1 VNTHPAKHGFP
12 AYDYRVMKDT
22 STARAGEPASSVLQ
36 PQTNPPEHILVAE
49 DDSFFRR
56 LNTQVLLRSGY
67 AVDAAA
73 DGAAAWQALNAGT
86 YDLLITDNN
95 MPKMSG
101 VELLKKLRGA
111 RMALPVIMATGA
123 LPKKEFARSPW
134 LQPTATLIKPYTG
147 AEMLRTVKEVLREK
161 ESIAEDREL
170 QGNKPPPGGEPARPI
185 GQRPTSPAHRILV
198 VEEDSDLRQLYSEAL
213 AGPGYH
219 VDATDDGAAAWEA
232 LKANRYHLL
241 ITEHEIPSLT
251 GVELIKMLRGA
262 RMALPVVMAAGR
274 LPTHELARNTS
285 LLVAATLAKPFAV
298 DTLLD
303 TVEHVLRA
311 TDSTD
316 ESTWPL
322 PNWRSQPSGDGLSL

>member
-1 VNTHPAKHGFP
+1 MLF
-12 AYDYRVMKDT
+12 RSMKDNT
-22 STARAGEPASSVLQ
+22 ISQAVGPDSAPLQHEPDA
-36 PQTNPPEHILVAE
+36 PQHILVVD
-49 DDSFFRR
+49 DDSGIRTFSTRA
-56 LNTQVLLRSGY
+56 LVGSGY
-67 AVDAAA
+67 HVDTAE
-73 DGAAAWQALNAGT
+73 DGAAAWDALQIKAFN
-86 YDLLITDNN
+86 LLITDND
-95 MPKMSG
+95 MPG
-101 VELLKKLRGA
+101 LTGIELVKKLHSA

-147 AEMLRTVKEVLREK
+147 AEMLRTVKEVLRETD
-161 ESIAEDREL
+161 SIAEDREL
-170 QGNKPPPGGEPARPI
+170 QGNKPPPGGESARPI
-185 GQRPTSPAHRILV
+185 GQRPTRAAHRILV

-232 LKANRYHLL
+232 LKANRYQLL

-251 GVELIKMLRGA
+251 GVELIKMLRAA

-285 LLVAATLAKPFAV
+285 LLIAATLAKPFAV

-303 TVEHVLRA
+303 TVEHVLCA
-311 TDSTD
+311 TDSD
-316 ESTWPL
+316 EEPTEPL
-322 PNWRSQPSGDGLSL
+322 PNWRSQPSPGGLRV